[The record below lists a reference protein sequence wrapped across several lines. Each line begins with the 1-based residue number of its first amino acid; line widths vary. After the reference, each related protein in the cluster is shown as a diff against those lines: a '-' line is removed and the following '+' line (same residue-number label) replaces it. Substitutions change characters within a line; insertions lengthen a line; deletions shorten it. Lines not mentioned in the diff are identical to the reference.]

1 MTEYIRFNKW
11 PADHAKEAY
20 AAGYYVEALQVLHGW
35 LEIKLRELLHLQRVG
50 TEADKRYKAE
60 WARVWNM
67 TEELSLI
74 HVAKALFITGVID
87 ASLHDRLSAF
97 NRVRNNL
104 IHKLFHDPY
113 EKEYLGIPRDE
124 YDLALDEGIEL
135 GYLIENMSAE
145 RIG

>member
-11 PADHAKEAY
+11 PAEHAREAY
-20 AAGYYVEALQVLHGW
+20 EAGYYVEALQVLHGW

-50 TEADKRYKAE
+50 TDAESRRDAE

-74 HVAKALFITGVID
+74 QIAKALFITGVLD
-87 ASLHDRLSAF
+87 ASAHDRISSF

-113 EKEYLGIPRDE
+113 EREYLGIPKNE
-124 YDLALDEGIEL
+124 YDLALNEGIEL
-135 GYLIENMSAE
+135 GYLIESMSAE